1 MANIPANGGISG
13 SRYHESLPP
22 IQTDY
27 SATYGVPQPQITQMP
42 HGVGVSGWADP
53 NAHSVSQAQPAHT
66 NFFGFMN
73 SDAPAGVRS
82 NTEVITPGSGDEFI
96 ATKGPDG
103 EVTVT
108 IKSK

>member
-1 MANIPANGGISG
+1 M
-13 SRYHESLPP
+13 PP
-22 IQTDY
+22 
-27 SATYGVPQPQITQMP
+27 
-42 HGVGVSGWADP
+42 GVGVSGWANP
-53 NAHSVSQAQPAHT
+53 NPQPSQAQPAHT

-73 SDAPAGVRS
+73 SDAPAGVRPS